1 MMDSSKYRTL
11 SIAIEHDTYNKL
23 NEYCNKSNKFKSSII
38 RMILNNFL
46 KDKGVKINQDET
58 NKTKENYY
66 IKIKL
71 SKTDYEELKNYAERK
86 KFGSIKTLALFAM
99 NQYITKYPIKNDS
112 SK

>member
-58 NKTKENYY
+58 NKTKENYC

-86 KFGSIKTLALFAM
+86 KFGSIKRLALFSM